1 MSLTD
6 DDNGTPPAC
15 EAEAE
20 FLARAVDLAR
30 DNAAVGQLPFG
41 AVVVRD
47 GAVLATG
54 VNTEL
59 RDLDPIAHAEIA
71 AVRNACRSLGTLEL
85 VGATVVSSC
94 EPCAVCH
101 AAAAAAGVTRI
112 LYAAPKEDVPELEG
126 SPPSAHLATMSRMR
140 DALRAA
146 VPGQVSYVP
155 TDRAREPFLRYL
167 AQRDQ
172 NVKSRY
178 PPDTLAPVPT

>member
-6 DDNGTPPAC
+6 DDNAAPPAS

-47 GAVLATG
+47 GAVRDGAVLATG

-59 RDLDPIAHAEIA
+59 RDLDPFAHAEIA

-155 TDRAREPFLRYL
+155 TDGAREPFLRYL

-172 NVKSRY
+172 SR
-178 PPDTLAPVPT
+178 